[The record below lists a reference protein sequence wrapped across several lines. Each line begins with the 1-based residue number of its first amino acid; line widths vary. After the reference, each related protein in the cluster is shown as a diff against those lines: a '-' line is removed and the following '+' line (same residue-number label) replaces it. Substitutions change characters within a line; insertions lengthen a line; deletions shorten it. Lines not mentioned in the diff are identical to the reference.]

1 MPRITRRNFLTGCSA
16 AIAAMAGARITRLA
30 FADSE
35 SAGGR
40 APVGGAD
47 RVLIVLSLRGG
58 WDALNVVTPIG
69 DDRKPYVR
77 ARPTLALPERG
88 ENAPLPLDDRFGL
101 HPSLAPLHELYK
113 DGVFGIV
120 HATGLAHET
129 RSHFDAMEYMELGT
143 PGLKTTREG
152 WIARHLL
159 ATGVRDDALLAP
171 ALAIGAAPTSLRE
184 APQTV
189 AVENLD
195 DFKLWGDESFF
206 DEQRRVL
213 RRLYTGE
220 TWAHAAGAQ
229 TLRALDGMGRILE
242 GDYQPAAGVDYSGSE
257 LSNQLATLARLIKTG
272 AGLQVAT
279 LDYGGWDTHDY
290 QGDQGTGQ
298 FGGQLEDLGKSLAAF
313 HEDLGA
319 QAENV
324 TVMVMSEFG
333 RRLEQNSSQGT
344 DHGHGSALF
353 LLGGG
358 INGGKVYGDWP
369 GLSHEQLFDQADLA
383 ITTDY
388 RQIVSELLTHRFGN
402 PDPSYVFPGFTPGSD
417 LGIVRS
423 A

>member
-30 FADSE
+30 FAE
-35 SAGGR
+35 PNGSAGR
-40 APVGGAD
+40 APAAVAD
-47 RVLIVLSLRGG
+47 RTLIVLSLRGG

-69 DDRKPYVR
+69 DDRRHYVR
-77 ARPTLALPERG
+77 ARPSLALPERG
-88 ENAPLPLDDRFGL
+88 ENAALQLDDRFGL
-101 HPSLAPLHELYK
+101 HPALAPLHELYK
-113 DGVFGIV
+113 DGSFAIV

-143 PGLKTTREG
+143 PGIKTTREG

-171 ALAIGAAPTSLRE
+171 ALAIGSAPTSLRE
-184 APQTV
+184 APRAV

-213 RRLYTGE
+213 GRLYTGE

-229 TLRALDGMGRILE
+229 TLRALDGMSHILVD
-242 GDYQPAAGVDYSGSE
+242 DYQPAAGVEYPGGGLGE
-257 LSNQLATLARLIKTG
+257 QLATLARLIKTG

-290 QGDQGTGQ
+290 EGDQGTGQ
-298 FGGQLEDLGKSLAAF
+298 FGAQLDELGRSLGAF

-319 QAENV
+319 LAANV
-324 TVMVMSEFG
+324 TVMVLSEFG

-358 INGGKVYGDWP
+358 VNGGKVYGDWP
-369 GLSHEQLFDQADLA
+369 GLSHDQLFDQADLA
-383 ITTDY
+383 VTTDY
-388 RQIVSELLTHRFGN
+388 RQVISELLSTRFGN
-402 PDPSYVFPGFTPGSD
+402 PDPSYVFPGFTSGAP
-417 LGIVRS
+417 LGIVS
-423 A
+423 

>member
-1 MPRITRRNFLTGCSA
+1 MPRITRRHFLTGCSA

-30 FADSE
+30 FAAPDGST
-35 SAGGR
+35 GR
-40 APVGGAD
+40 APTGVQD
-47 RVLIVLSLRGG
+47 RTLVVLFLRGG
-58 WDALNVVTPIG
+58 WDALNVVPPIG
-69 DDRKPYVR
+69 DDRKHYVR
-77 ARPTLALPERG
+77 ARPSLALPERG
-88 ENAPLPLDDRFGL
+88 ENAALPLDDRFGL
-101 HPSLAPLHELYK
+101 HPALKPLHELYQ
-113 DGVFGIV
+113 DGAFAVV

-159 ATGVRDDALLAP
+159 ATGVNGDTLLAP
-171 ALAIGAAPTSLRE
+171 ALAIGEAPTSLRE
-184 APQTV
+184 APQAV
-189 AVENLD
+189 AVDNLD

-206 DEQRRVL
+206 EEQRRVL
-213 RRLYTGE
+213 GRLYTGE

-229 TLRALDGMGRILE
+229 TLRALDGMTRVLTDGYE
-242 GDYQPAAGVDYSGSE
+242 TAAGVEYSGSQ
-257 LSNQLATLARLIKTG
+257 LGNQLSTLARLIKSG

-298 FGGQLEDLGKSLAAF
+298 FGAQLEDLGKSLAAF

-319 QAENV
+319 QAANV

-369 GLSHEQLFDQADLA
+369 GLSHDQLFDQADLA

-388 RQIVSELLTHRFGN
+388 RQVVSEVLVNRLGN
-402 PDPSYVFPGFTPGSD
+402 PDPGYVFPGFTPGAS
-417 LGIVRS
+417 LGIVQ

>member
-30 FADSE
+30 FAELNGST
-35 SAGGR
+35 GR
-40 APVGGAD
+40 APASVAD
-47 RVLIVLSLRGG
+47 RSLIVLSLRGG
-58 WDALNVVTPIG
+58 WDSLNVVPPIG
-69 DDRKPYVR
+69 DDRRHYVR

-88 ENAPLPLDDRFGL
+88 ENAALPLDDRFGL
-101 HPSLAPLHELYK
+101 HPALAPLRELYQ
-113 DGVFGIV
+113 DGAFAIV

-143 PGLKTTREG
+143 PGIKTTREG

-171 ALAIGAAPTSLRE
+171 ALAIGGAPTSLRE
-184 APQTV
+184 APGAV
-189 AVENLD
+189 AVDNLD

-213 RRLYTGE
+213 SRLYTGE

-229 TLRALDGMGRILE
+229 TLRALDGMSHILTD
-242 GDYQPAAGVDYSGSE
+242 DYEPAAGVEYPGGGLGD
-257 LSNQLATLARLIKTG
+257 QLATLARLIKTG

-298 FGGQLEDLGKSLAAF
+298 FGAQLDELGRSLAAF
-313 HEDLGA
+313 HRDLGA
-319 QAENV
+319 LSTNV

-358 INGGKVYGDWP
+358 VNGGKVYGDWP
-369 GLSHEQLFDQADLA
+369 GLSHDQLFDQADLA
-383 ITTDY
+383 VTTDY
-388 RQIVSELLTHRFGN
+388 RQVVSELLATRFGN
-402 PDPSYVFPGFTPGSD
+402 PDPSYVFPGFTPGAAMGLVS
-417 LGIVRS
+417 
-423 A
+423 

>member
-30 FADSE
+30 FAEPNGST
-35 SAGGR
+35 GR
-40 APVGGAD
+40 APASVAD
-47 RVLIVLSLRGG
+47 RSLIVLSLRGG
-58 WDALNVVTPIG
+58 WDSLNVVPPIG
-69 DDRKPYVR
+69 DDRRHYVR

-88 ENAPLPLDDRFGL
+88 ENAALPLDDRFGL
-101 HPSLAPLHELYK
+101 HPALAPLRELYQ
-113 DGVFGIV
+113 DGAFAIV

-143 PGLKTTREG
+143 PGIKTTREG

-171 ALAIGAAPTSLRE
+171 ALAIGGAPTSLRE
-184 APQTV
+184 APG
-189 AVENLD
+189 AVSVDNLD

-213 RRLYTGE
+213 SRLYTGE

-229 TLRALDGMGRILE
+229 TLRALDGMSHILTD
-242 GDYQPAAGVDYSGSE
+242 DYEPAAGVEYPGGGLGD
-257 LSNQLATLARLIKTG
+257 QLATLARLIKTG

-298 FGGQLEDLGKSLAAF
+298 FGAQLDELGRSLAAF
-313 HEDLGA
+313 HRDLGA
-319 QAENV
+319 LSTNV

-358 INGGKVYGDWP
+358 VNGGKVYGDWP
-369 GLSHEQLFDQADLA
+369 GLSHDQLFDQADLA
-383 ITTDY
+383 VTTDY
-388 RQIVSELLTHRFGN
+388 RQVVSELLATRFGN
-402 PDPSYVFPGFTPGSD
+402 PDPSYVFPGFTPGATMGLVS
-417 LGIVRS
+417 
-423 A
+423 

>member
-30 FADSE
+30 FAEPNGST
-35 SAGGR
+35 GN
-40 APVGGAD
+40 APASTAD
-47 RVLIVLSLRGG
+47 RTLIVLSLRGG

-69 DDRKPYVR
+69 DDRKHYVR

-101 HPSLAPLHELYK
+101 HPALAPLHELYQ
-113 DGVFGIV
+113 DGSFAIV

-143 PGLKTTREG
+143 PGIKTTREG

-171 ALAIGAAPTSLRE
+171 ALAIGGAPTSLRE
-184 APQTV
+184 APRAV
-189 AVENLD
+189 AVDNLD

-206 DEQRRVL
+206 EEQRRVL
-213 RRLYTGE
+213 SRLYTGE

-229 TLRALDGMGRILE
+229 TLRALDGMSQILAD
-242 GDYQPAAGVDYSGSE
+242 DYQAAAGVEYPGGGLGD
-257 LSNQLATLARLIKTG
+257 QLATLARLIKTG

-290 QGDQGTGQ
+290 EGDQGTGQ
-298 FGGQLEDLGKSLAAF
+298 FGAQLDELGRSLAAF

-319 QAENV
+319 LSANV

-358 INGGKVYGDWP
+358 VKGGKVYGDWP
-369 GLSHEQLFDQADLA
+369 GLSHDQLFDQADLA

-388 RQIVSELLTHRFGN
+388 RQVISEVLATRFGN
-402 PDPSYVFPGFTPGSD
+402 PDPGYVFPGFTPGATMGLVS
-417 LGIVRS
+417 
-423 A
+423 

>member
-1 MPRITRRNFLTGCSA
+1 M
-16 AIAAMAGARITRLA
+16 
-30 FADSE
+30 
-35 SAGGR
+35 
-40 APVGGAD
+40 
-47 RVLIVLSLRGG
+47 
-58 WDALNVVTPIG
+58 
-69 DDRKPYVR
+69 
-77 ARPTLALPERG
+77 
-88 ENAPLPLDDRFGL
+88 
-101 HPSLAPLHELYK
+101 
-113 DGVFGIV
+113 

-143 PGLKTTREG
+143 PGIKTTREG

-171 ALAIGAAPTSLRE
+171 ALAIGGAPTSLRE
-184 APQTV
+184 APGAV
-189 AVENLD
+189 AVDNLD

-206 DEQRRVL
+206 EEQRRVL
-213 RRLYTGE
+213 SRLYTGE

-229 TLRALDGMGRILE
+229 TLRALDGMSHILTD
-242 GDYQPAAGVDYSGSE
+242 DYEPAAGVEYPGGGLGDQ
-257 LSNQLATLARLIKTG
+257 LSTLARLIKTG

-298 FGGQLEDLGKSLAAF
+298 FGAQLDELGRSLGAF
-313 HEDLGA
+313 YEDLGA
-319 QAENV
+319 MAANV

-369 GLSHEQLFDQADLA
+369 GLSHDQLFDQADLA
-383 ITTDY
+383 VTTDY
-388 RQIVSELLTHRFGN
+388 RQVVSELLATRFGD
-402 PDPSYVFPGFTPGSD
+402 PDPSYVFPGYSVGPN
-417 LGIVRS
+417 LGVING
-423 A
+423 

>member
-30 FADSE
+30 FAELNGST
-35 SAGGR
+35 GR
-40 APVGGAD
+40 APASVAD
-47 RVLIVLSLRGG
+47 RSLIVLSLRGG
-58 WDALNVVTPIG
+58 WDSLNVVPPIG
-69 DDRKPYVR
+69 DDRRHYVR

-88 ENAPLPLDDRFGL
+88 ENAALPLDDRFGL
-101 HPSLAPLHELYK
+101 HPALAPLRELYQ
-113 DGVFGIV
+113 DGAFAIV

-143 PGLKTTREG
+143 PGIKTTREG

-171 ALAIGAAPTSLRE
+171 ALAIGGAPTSLRE
-184 APQTV
+184 APGAV
-189 AVENLD
+189 AVDNLD

-213 RRLYTGE
+213 SRLYTGE

-229 TLRALDGMGRILE
+229 TLRALDGMSHILTD
-242 GDYQPAAGVDYSGSE
+242 DYEPAAGVEYPGGGLGD
-257 LSNQLATLARLIKTG
+257 QLATLARLIKTG

-298 FGGQLEDLGKSLAAF
+298 FGAQLDELGRSLAAF
-313 HEDLGA
+313 HRDLGA
-319 QAENV
+319 LSTNV

-358 INGGKVYGDWP
+358 VNGGKVYGDWP
-369 GLSHEQLFDQADLA
+369 GLSHDQLFDQADLA
-383 ITTDY
+383 VTTDY
-388 RQIVSELLTHRFGN
+388 RQVVSELLATRFGN
-402 PDPSYVFPGFTPGSD
+402 PDPSYVFPGFTPGATMGLVS
-417 LGIVRS
+417 
-423 A
+423 

>member
-30 FADSE
+30 FAAP
-35 SAGGR
+35 AG
-40 APVGGAD
+40 APVGASE
-47 RVLIVLSLRGG
+47 RTLVVLFLRGG

-69 DDRKPYVR
+69 DDRKHYVR
-77 ARPTLALPERG
+77 ARPSLALPERG
-88 ENAPLPLDDRFGL
+88 ENAALPLDDRFGL
-101 HPSLAPLHELYK
+101 HPSLAPLHELYQ
-113 DGVFGIV
+113 DGAFAIV

-159 ATGVRDDALLAP
+159 ATGVSGDALLAP
-171 ALAIGAAPTSLRE
+171 ALAIGSAPTSLRD
-184 APQTV
+184 APQAV

-206 DEQRRVL
+206 EEQRRVL
-213 RRLYTGE
+213 NRLYTGE

-229 TLRALDGMGRILE
+229 TLRALDGMSRILDDGYE
-242 GDYQPAAGVDYSGSE
+242 TTAGVEYPGSG
-257 LSNQLATLARLIKTG
+257 LGNQLSTLARLIKSD

-298 FGGQLEDLGKSLAAF
+298 FGSQLEDLGRSLAAF
-313 HEDLGA
+313 HEDLGNRA
-319 QAENV
+319 ADV

-358 INGGKVYGDWP
+358 INGGQVYGDWP

-388 RQIVSELLTHRFGN
+388 RQVVSEVLVNRLGN
-402 PDPSYVFPGFTPGSD
+402 PDPSFVFPGFTPGAA
-417 LGIVRS
+417 LGIVQG
-423 A
+423 

>member
-30 FADSE
+30 FAEPNGST
-35 SAGGR
+35 GR
-40 APVGGAD
+40 APASVAD
-47 RVLIVLSLRGG
+47 RSLIVLSLRGG
-58 WDALNVVTPIG
+58 WDSLNVVPPIG
-69 DDRKPYVR
+69 DDRRHYVR

-88 ENAPLPLDDRFGL
+88 ENAALPLDDRFGL
-101 HPSLAPLHELYK
+101 HPALAPLRELYQ
-113 DGVFGIV
+113 DGAFAIV

-143 PGLKTTREG
+143 PGIKTTREG

-171 ALAIGAAPTSLRE
+171 ALAIGGAPTSLRE
-184 APQTV
+184 APGAV
-189 AVENLD
+189 AVDNLD

-213 RRLYTGE
+213 SRLYTGE

-229 TLRALDGMGRILE
+229 TLRALDGMSHILTD
-242 GDYQPAAGVDYSGSE
+242 DYEPAAGVEYPGGGLGD
-257 LSNQLATLARLIKTG
+257 QLATLARLINT
-272 AGLQVAT
+272 AARFQAAT

-290 QGDQGTGQ
+290 HGDQGTGQ
-298 FGGQLEDLGKSLAAF
+298 FGAQLDELGRSLAAF
-313 HEDLGA
+313 HRDLGA
-319 QAENV
+319 LSTNV

-358 INGGKVYGDWP
+358 VNGGKVYGDWP
-369 GLSHEQLFDQADLA
+369 GLSHDQLFDQADLA
-383 ITTDY
+383 VTTDY
-388 RQIVSELLTHRFGN
+388 RQVVSELLATRFGN
-402 PDPSYVFPGFTPGSD
+402 PDPSYVFPGFTPGATMGLVS
-417 LGIVRS
+417 
-423 A
+423 

>member
-30 FADSE
+30 FAE
-35 SAGGR
+35 PNGSAGR
-40 APVGGAD
+40 APASVAD
-47 RVLIVLSLRGG
+47 RSLIVLSLRGG
-58 WDALNVVTPIG
+58 WDSLNVVPPIG
-69 DDRKPYVR
+69 DDRRHYVR

-88 ENAPLPLDDRFGL
+88 ENAALPLDDRFGL
-101 HPSLAPLHELYK
+101 HPALAPLRELYQ
-113 DGVFGIV
+113 DGAFAIV

-143 PGLKTTREG
+143 PGIKTTREG

-171 ALAIGAAPTSLRE
+171 ALAIGGAPTSLRE
-184 APQTV
+184 APGAV
-189 AVENLD
+189 AVDNLD

-206 DEQRRVL
+206 EEQRRVL
-213 RRLYTGE
+213 SRLYTGE

-229 TLRALDGMGRILE
+229 TLRALDGMSHILTD
-242 GDYQPAAGVDYSGSE
+242 DYEPAAGVEYPGGGLGDQ
-257 LSNQLATLARLIKTG
+257 LSTLARLIKTG

-298 FGGQLEDLGKSLAAF
+298 FGAQLDELGRSLGAF
-313 HEDLGA
+313 YEDLGA
-319 QAENV
+319 MAANV

-369 GLSHEQLFDQADLA
+369 GLSHDQLFDQADLA
-383 ITTDY
+383 VTTDY
-388 RQIVSELLTHRFGN
+388 RQVVSELLATRFGD
-402 PDPSYVFPGFTPGSD
+402 PDPSYVFPGYSVGPN
-417 LGIVRS
+417 LGVING
-423 A
+423 

>member
-30 FADSE
+30 FAEPNGST
-35 SAGGR
+35 GR
-40 APVGGAD
+40 APASVAD
-47 RVLIVLSLRGG
+47 RSLIVLSLRGG
-58 WDALNVVTPIG
+58 WDSLNVVPPIG
-69 DDRKPYVR
+69 DDRRHYVR

-88 ENAPLPLDDRFGL
+88 ENAALPLDDRFGL
-101 HPSLAPLHELYK
+101 HPALAPLRELYQ
-113 DGVFGIV
+113 DGAFAIV

-143 PGLKTTREG
+143 PGIKTTREG

-171 ALAIGAAPTSLRE
+171 ALAIGGAPTSLRE
-184 APQTV
+184 APGAV
-189 AVENLD
+189 AVDNLD

-213 RRLYTGE
+213 SRLYTGE

-229 TLRALDGMGRILE
+229 TLRALDGMSHILTD
-242 GDYQPAAGVDYSGSE
+242 DYEPAAGVEYPGGGLGD
-257 LSNQLATLARLIKTG
+257 QLATLARLIKTG

-298 FGGQLEDLGKSLAAF
+298 FGAQLDELGRSLAAF
-313 HEDLGA
+313 HRDLGA
-319 QAENV
+319 LSTNV

-358 INGGKVYGDWP
+358 VNGGKVYGDWP
-369 GLSHEQLFDQADLA
+369 GLSHDQLFDQADLA
-383 ITTDY
+383 VTTDY
-388 RQIVSELLTHRFGN
+388 RQVVSELLATRFGN
-402 PDPSYVFPGFTPGSD
+402 PDPSYVFPGFTPGATMGLVS
-417 LGIVRS
+417 
-423 A
+423 